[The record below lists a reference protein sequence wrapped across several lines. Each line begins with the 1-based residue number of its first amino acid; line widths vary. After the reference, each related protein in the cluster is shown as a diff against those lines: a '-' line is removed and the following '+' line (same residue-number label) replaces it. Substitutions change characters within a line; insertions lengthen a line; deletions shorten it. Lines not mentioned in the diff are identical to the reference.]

1 MHELSL
7 CRSIL
12 GIVDRARDGRPVE
25 VVELQVGH
33 LRQVVPAS
41 LESNWRLL
49 TADGPLAGS
58 RLEIEHVPV
67 RLACRTCGADTTLGR
82 SLVLA
87 CAGCGARDVDLT
99 AGEEL
104 VVTALRLAGT
114 AGASPSRAE
123 EH

>member
-7 CRSIL
+7 CRSIV

-25 VVELQVGH
+25 VVELQVGR
-33 LRQVVPAS
+33 LRQVVPETLAY
-41 LESNWRLL
+41 NWRLV

-67 RLACRTCGADTTLGR
+67 RLTCRRCGADTTLEDAF
-82 SLVLA
+82 VLA
-87 CAGCGARDVDLT
+87 CGACDSREVDLT
-99 AGEEL
+99 SGEEL
-104 VVTALRLAGT
+104 LVTALRLTLVT
-114 AGASPSRAE
+114 AASPSASE